1 MNYCL
6 LKYSSKSLQQRTVVE
21 VVGIQT
27 GSGSAH
33 IVLLKMRIIADL
45 IVKFVDFLCSS
56 YLMIEEEEEEFSLSL
71 SQSMDIFL
79 NRCDKRK
86 KKALAT
92 GREREENM

>member
-56 YLMIEEEEEEFSLSL
+56 YLMIEEEEFSLSL

>member
-45 IVKFVDFLCSS
+45 IVKSVDFLCSS
-56 YLMIEEEEEEFSLSL
+56 YLMIEEEEFSLSL